1 MAKYRVF
8 YAVVVTALFAGYL
21 LFFLA
26 GAGIHT
32 YFTLFLPAADMA
44 GNQELGAAANM
55 RPAKRA
61 QGFSGRLYI
70 PAVRKKPAAG
80 CPNHFASSYTEQPFR
95 RRQHRKNLFFR
106 KEHALLFAG
115 PKVHPT
121 DLRAILLHG
130 GANPFLGLSRALFLY
145 KKGSMQRL
153 YGGPS

>member
-8 YAVVVTALFAGYL
+8 YAAVVTALFAGYL
-21 LFFLA
+21 FFPGYFFWLA
-26 GAGIHT
+26 LVS
-32 YFTLFLPAADMA
+32 TLILPFFSLLLTWLAIRNSAPQLTCD
-44 GNQELGAAANM
+44 Q
-55 RPAKRA
+55 P
-61 QGFSGRLYI
+61 SGRKGSPVDFIFLLSGRSRLPVARI
-70 PAVRKKPAAG
+70 TLLLRIQ
-80 CPNHFASSYTEQPFR
+80 SS
-95 RRQHRKNLFFR
+95 LFFR